1 MIKAHSN
8 DRQQISNTLALV
20 ETVDDVVMKNRKEK
34 KDFAIDFSTLAQL
47 RSQHESKQAKK
58 GIRKVKELEDSDAS
72 VADLVPD
79 ESLQVNMQAQ
89 LMKQFKTILEQD
101 EQDRAIGMGAARQLR
116 WTGNV
121 LNPGYT
127 SSQKDGLS
135 GNSAN
140 AKEVASANA
149 KRVHI

>member
-89 LMKQFKTILEQD
+89 LMKQFKTILEED
-101 EQDRAIGMGAARQLR
+101 EQDCAIGTGVARQIW

-121 LNPGYT
+121 
-127 SSQKDGLS
+127 
-135 GNSAN
+135 
-140 AKEVASANA
+140 
-149 KRVHI
+149 